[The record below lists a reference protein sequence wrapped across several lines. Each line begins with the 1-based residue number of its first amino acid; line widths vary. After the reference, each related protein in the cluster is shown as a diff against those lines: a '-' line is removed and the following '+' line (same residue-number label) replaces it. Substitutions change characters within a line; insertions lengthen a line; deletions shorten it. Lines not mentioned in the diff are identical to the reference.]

1 MMNILVVHL
10 FRTTCELHNTK
21 LQKHLARLMKTAWVQ
36 TQLQKI
42 TTKMLGAAEI
52 VHDMANWKLE
62 VVEVL

>member
-10 FRTTCELHNTK
+10 FRTTYEASGCEITK
-21 LQKHLARLMKTAWVQ
+21 ASSQTNENSVVQ